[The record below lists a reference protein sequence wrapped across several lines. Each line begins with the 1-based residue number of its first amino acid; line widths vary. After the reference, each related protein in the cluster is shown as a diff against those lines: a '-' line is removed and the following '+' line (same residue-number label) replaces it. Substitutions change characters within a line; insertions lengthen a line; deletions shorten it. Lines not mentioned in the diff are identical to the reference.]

1 MTYYNYISLYFFGGD
16 LNFLSPLNEVFYLDV
31 SRPFNIASP
40 PWNDLTVNEG
50 IPIKIFYTTALLRV
64 TNNEKTIYLFGGYT
78 KDDLQAANLNPSVS
92 FVYKF
97 KPNVGK
103 W

>member
-64 TNNEKTIYLFGGYT
+64 TNNEKPFIYLVDTLKMTY
-78 KDDLQAANLNPSVS
+78 KLQISIHLFHLFISLNQM
-92 FVYKF
+92 
-97 KPNVGK
+97 
-103 W
+103 